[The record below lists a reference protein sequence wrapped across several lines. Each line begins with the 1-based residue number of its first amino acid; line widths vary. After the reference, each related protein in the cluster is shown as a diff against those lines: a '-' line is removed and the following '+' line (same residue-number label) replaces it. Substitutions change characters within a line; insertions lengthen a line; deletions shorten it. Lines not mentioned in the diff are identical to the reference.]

1 MEMAMTNLVRRLL
14 TTEAA
19 IFGVAA
25 LIHLGVLID
34 GYQHAKAATAESVIA
49 LVLIAGLVATAV
61 APSSSRA
68 IGLGAQGFALLGTLV
83 GLFTIAIGV
92 GPRTAIDL
100 LIHACMIGLLIFGC
114 WAVARPVI
122 TT

>member
-1 MEMAMTNLVRRLL
+1 MTSLVRRWLSA
-14 TTEAA
+14 EAA
-19 IFGVAA
+19 IFGAAA
-25 LIHLGVLID
+25 LIHIGVLID

-49 LVLIAGLVATAV
+49 LVLIAALAATAI

-92 GPRTAIDL
+92 GPRTALDL

-114 WAVARPVI
+114 LAVARPAFS
-122 TT
+122 T

>member
-1 MEMAMTNLVRRLL
+1 MEMAMTSLVRRLL

-25 LIHLGVLID
+25 LIHLGFVID

-114 WAVARPVI
+114 WAVARPVFS
-122 TT
+122 T